1 MSEWVH
7 QVNSGGRQVSVPT
20 AIDAGIAAQI
30 GHYADAERIP
40 PGYGQIVVS
49 GTPGLTPEGAL
60 PSGITAQSE
69 QAWRNVRAILE
80 RAGSSLTDVVSIRQW
95 LLDADD
101 IPGYVAVR
109 STFITHQAASMLAV
123 IPALVR
129 PDFLVEIEVIAAV
142 AP

>member
-1 MSEWVH
+1 MGS
-7 QVNSGGRQVSVPT
+7 QVNSGGRQVSEPT

-30 GHYADAERIP
+30 GHYADAVRIP
-40 PGYGQIVVS
+40 AGYGQIVVS
-49 GTPGLTPEGAL
+49 GTPGLTPDGEL

-109 STFITHQAASMLAV
+109 STFIAHQAASMLAV

>member
-1 MSEWVH
+1 LHYPHLNAISMGS
-7 QVNSGGRQVSVPT
+7 SGPRSDQ
-20 AIDAGIAAQI
+20 
-30 GHYADAERIP
+30 
-40 PGYGQIVVS
+40 
-49 GTPGLTPEGAL
+49 
-60 PSGITAQSE
+60 
-69 QAWRNVRAILE
+69 
-80 RAGSSLTDVVSIRQW
+80 AGSSLTDVVSIRQW

-142 AP
+142 VPEGWALPGSNR

>member
-1 MSEWVH
+1 MSE
-7 QVNSGGRQVSVPT
+7 PM

-30 GHYADAERIP
+30 GHYADAVRIP
-40 PGYGQIVVS
+40 PGYAQVIVS
-49 GTPGLTPEGAL
+49 GTPGLTAEGVL

-69 QAWRNVRAILE
+69 QAWRNVRTILE
-80 RAGSSLTDVVSIRQW
+80 QAGSSLAEVVAIRQW
-95 LLDADD
+95 LLDAAD

-109 STFITHQAASMLAV
+109 SAFITHQSASMLAV

-142 AP
+142 PPKTA